1 MPKVKVRKNESFD
14 HALRRFMRE
23 VNRSGV
29 LREKRL
35 RNEYKKKSEIRREKR
50 EAKQRK
56 IKMDQRRRRR

>member
-14 HALRRFMRE
+14 HALKRFMRE

-29 LREKRL
+29 LRERRL
-35 RNEYKKKSEIRREKR
+35 RNEYKKESEIKREKR

-56 IKMDQRRRRR
+56 IRMDQRRRRR